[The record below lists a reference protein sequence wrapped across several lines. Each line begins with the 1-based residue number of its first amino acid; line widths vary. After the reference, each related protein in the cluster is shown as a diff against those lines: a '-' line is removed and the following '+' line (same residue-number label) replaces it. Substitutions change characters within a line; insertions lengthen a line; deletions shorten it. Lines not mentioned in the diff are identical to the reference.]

1 MYFDLPPLEDANSI
15 QLALMQVT
23 RLLLS
28 GRIENKTAG
37 LVLYALQTAS
47 MNLKH
52 LKLEPDWQKVV
63 VEPRAV
69 KYSPLE
75 LTDDQMSQEQENEL
89 LVERL
94 KQTEGKPVAEVPKKP
109 CATWAMAASLP
120 LKSRHALPTSP
131 EEWDELKDKDF
142 TAWMLAFTTLTL
154 PPEAWKET
162 EQDRAEEQRLR
173 NLDGGQRESE
183 GLARRVEL
191 RSTWTGQR
199 PVPTGTEVQ
208 SPARGCA
215 ATAVS

>member
-1 MYFDLPPLEDANSI
+1 VQCGSPALRKKRYCYFHHAYRQTHKPRRVRGNKPIMYFDLPPLEDANSI
-15 QLALMQVT
+15 QLALMQVA
-23 RLLLS
+23 RLLLQR
-28 GRIENKTAG
+28 GIDNKTAG
-37 LVLYALQTAS
+37 LVFYALQTAS

-52 LKLEPDWQKVV
+52 LKLEPDWRKVV

-75 LTDDQMSQEQENEL
+75 LTDDQMSQERENEL

-94 KQTEGKPVAEVPKKP
+94 KQTEGKPAAEIPKKP

-120 LKSRHALPTSP
+120 LKSRHSLPTSP
-131 EEWDELKDKDF
+131 EEWDQLKEKDF

-173 NLDGGQRESE
+173 NLDGSNGRAQ
-183 GLARRVEL
+183 
-191 RSTWTGQR
+191 T
-199 PVPTGTEVQ
+199 
-208 SPARGCA
+208 
-215 ATAVS
+215 